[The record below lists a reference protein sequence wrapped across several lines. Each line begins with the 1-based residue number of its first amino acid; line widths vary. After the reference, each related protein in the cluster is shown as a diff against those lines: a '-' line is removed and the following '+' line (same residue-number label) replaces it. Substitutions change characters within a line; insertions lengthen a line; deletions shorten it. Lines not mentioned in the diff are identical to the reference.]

1 MNTATDANT
10 RRPNETHTMPMNASH
25 MNAPARSL
33 EGRVALVTGGAR
45 GIGRA
50 IVDHLADLGAMVGVL
65 DLKKE
70 LADQAVTEL
79 TAQGHTAMAFGGNVA
94 ERDVIM
100 DAAAA
105 LKSAYGRFDIM
116 VSNAM
121 WVRYGP
127 ISELTPEMVRRMV
140 GTGFESVIWGIQA
153 AEAHMGEDG
162 GSVINIASAAAFLG
176 LPRGLTYAGVKAGV
190 LGLTRAGAVDLGP
203 RGIRVNAVCPGFTT
217 TEGVMLNVTPEMV
230 QKRLARTPMKRVGT
244 PEDVARVAGFLA
256 SSASGFVTG
265 EYIKVDGGATYAHL

>member
-1 MNTATDANT
+1 
-10 RRPNETHTMPMNASH
+10 MNASN
-25 MNAPARSL
+25 MSAATNSL
-33 EGRVALVTGGAR
+33 AGRVALVTGGAR

-50 IVDHLADLGAMVGVL
+50 IVEHLADLGATVGVL
-65 DLKKE
+65 DLKQE
-70 LADQAVTEL
+70 LAQEAVDAL
-79 TAQGHTAMAFGGNVA
+79 AAKGQTAMAFGGNVA
-94 ERDVIM
+94 EQATLL

-105 LKSAYGRFDIM
+105 LKSRFGRLDIL

-127 ISELTPEMVRRMV
+127 IAELTPEMVRRMV

-153 AEAHMGEDG
+153 AEAHMNDG

-203 RGIRVNAVCPGFTT
+203 RGIRVNAICPGFTA
-217 TEGVMLNVTPEMV
+217 TEGVMINVTPEMV
-230 QKRLARTPMKRVGT
+230 QKRLARTPLQRVGT

-256 SSASGFVTG
+256 SDASGFVSG
-265 EYIKVDGGATYAHL
+265 EYIKVDGGATYTHL

>member
-1 MNTATDANT
+1 
-10 RRPNETHTMPMNASH
+10 MNASN
-25 MNAPARSL
+25 MSATPCAL

-50 IVDHLADLGAMVGVL
+50 TVEHLADLGAIVGVL

-70 LADQAVTEL
+70 LAEEAVAAL
-79 TAQGHTAMAFGGNVA
+79 AAKGQQGMAFGGNVA
-94 ERDVIM
+94 ERDTLM
-100 DAAAA
+100 DAAGA
-105 LKSAYGRFDIM
+105 LKGAFGRFDIL

-153 AEAHMGEDG
+153 AEAHMGEG
-162 GSVINIASAAAFLG
+162 GSVINVASAAAFLG

-203 RGIRVNAVCPGFTT
+203 KGIRVNAICPGFTA

-230 QKRLARTPMKRVGT
+230 QKRLARTPMQRTGT

-256 SSASGFVTG
+256 SDAAGFVTG
-265 EYIKVDGGATYAHL
+265 EYIKVDGGATFAHL

>member
-1 MNTATDANT
+1 MNTSN
-10 RRPNETHTMPMNASH
+10 MNA
-25 MNAPARSL
+25 APRAL

-50 IVDHLADLGAMVGVL
+50 IGLHLADLGAAVGVL

-70 LADQAVTEL
+70 LAEEAVAEL
-79 TAQGHTAMAFGGNVA
+79 ASKGQKGMAFGGNVA
-94 ERDVIM
+94 ERDTLM
-100 DAAAA
+100 DATAA
-105 LKSAYGRFDIM
+105 LKKAFGRFDIL

-127 ISELTPEMVRRMV
+127 IAELTPEMVRRMV

-153 AEAHMGEDG
+153 AEAHMGEG

-190 LGLTRAGAVDLGP
+190 LGLTRAAAVDLGP
-203 RGIRVNAVCPGFTT
+203 RGIRVNAICPGFTA
-217 TEGVMLNVTPEMV
+217 TEGVMVNVTPEMV
-230 QKRLARTPMKRVGT
+230 QKRLARTPMNRVGV

-256 SSASGFVTG
+256 SDASGFVSG
-265 EYIKVDGGATYAHL
+265 EYIKVDGGATFAHL

>member
-1 MNTATDANT
+1 MNPSGMQATARA
-10 RRPNETHTMPMNASH
+10 
-25 MNAPARSL
+25 L

-50 IVDHLADLGAMVGVL
+50 IVDHLAQLGATVGVL
-65 DLKKE
+65 DLKQE
-70 LADQAVTEL
+70 LAQEVVQAL
-79 TAQGHTAMAFGGNVA
+79 QAQGHAAMAFAGNVA
-94 ERDVIM
+94 EREVIM

-105 LKSAYGRFDIM
+105 LKAAYGRFDVM

-127 ISELTPEMVRRMV
+127 IAEITPEMVRRMV
-140 GTGFESVIWGIQA
+140 GTGFESVIWGLQA
-153 AEAHMGEDG
+153 AEAHMEKG
-162 GSVINIASAAAFLG
+162 GSVIHIASAAAFLG

-190 LGLTRAGAVDLGP
+190 LGLTRAGAVDLGA
-203 RGIRVNAVCPGFTT
+203 RGIRVNAICPGFTT
-217 TEGVMLNVTPEMV
+217 TEGVMVNVTPEMV
-230 QKRLARTPMKRVGT
+230 QKRLARTPMQRVGA

-256 SSASGFVTG
+256 SDASGFVTG

>member
-1 MNTATDANT
+1 
-10 RRPNETHTMPMNASH
+10 MNASN
-25 MNAPARSL
+25 MSAASNALA
-33 EGRVALVTGGAR
+33 GRVALVTGGAR
-45 GIGRA
+45 GIGAA
-50 IVDHLADLGAMVGVL
+50 IVEHLASLGATVGVL

-70 LADQAVTEL
+70 LAEEAVSAL
-79 TAQGHTAMAFGGNVA
+79 AAKGQKGMAFGGNVA
-94 ERDVIM
+94 EQSTLM

-105 LKSAYGRFDIM
+105 LKSAYGRFDII

-153 AEAHMGEDG
+153 ADAHMNDG
-162 GSVINIASAAAFLG
+162 GSVINVSSAAAFLG
-176 LPRGLTYAGVKAGV
+176 LPRGLTYAGIKAGV

-217 TEGVMLNVTPEMV
+217 TEGVMVNVTPEMV
-230 QKRLARTPMKRVGT
+230 QKRLARTPMQRVGT

-256 SSASGFVTG
+256 SDASGFVTG
-265 EYIKVDGGATYAHL
+265 EYIKVDGGATFAHL

>member
-1 MNTATDANT
+1 
-10 RRPNETHTMPMNASH
+10 MNASN
-25 MNAPARSL
+25 MNATANALS
-33 EGRVALVTGGAR
+33 GKVALVTGGAR

-50 IVDHLADLGAMVGVL
+50 IVEHLSDLGATVGVL

-70 LADQAVTEL
+70 LAGEAVTALE
-79 TAQGHTAMAFGGNVA
+79 AQGRQAMAFGGNVA
-94 ERDVIM
+94 EQATLM
-100 DAAAA
+100 DAAGA
-105 LKSAYGRFDIM
+105 LKAAHGRLDII

-153 AEAHMGEDG
+153 ADAHMNEG
-162 GSVINIASAAAFLG
+162 GSVINVASAAAFLG

-203 RGIRVNAVCPGFTT
+203 RSIRVNAICPGFTT

-230 QKRLARTPMKRVGT
+230 QKRLARTPMQRVGT
-244 PEDVARVAGFLA
+244 PQDVARVAGFLA
-256 SSASGFVTG
+256 SDASSFVTG
-265 EYIKVDGGATYAHL
+265 EYIRVDGGATFTHL

>member
-1 MNTATDANT
+1 
-10 RRPNETHTMPMNASH
+10 MNASH
-25 MNAPARSL
+25 MNPTAGAL
-33 EGRVALVTGGAR
+33 QGRVALVTGGAR

-50 IVDHLADLGAMVGVL
+50 IVQQLADLGATVGVL

-70 LADQAVTEL
+70 LAEEVVAALAARGQR
-79 TAQGHTAMAFGGNVA
+79 GMAFGGNVA
-94 ERDVIM
+94 EQATLM

-105 LKSAYGRFDIM
+105 LKGAFGRLDIL

-153 AEAHMGEDG
+153 ADAHMDDG
-162 GSVINIASAAAFLG
+162 GSVINVASAAAFLG

-203 RGIRVNAVCPGFTT
+203 RGIRVNAICPGFTS

-230 QKRLARTPMKRVGT
+230 QKRLDRTPMQRVGT

-256 SSASGFVTG
+256 SDAAGFVTG

>member
-1 MNTATDANT
+1 
-10 RRPNETHTMPMNASH
+10 
-25 MNAPARSL
+25 MNAPARAL

-50 IVDHLADLGAMVGVL
+50 IVDHLAGLGATVGVL

-70 LADQAVTEL
+70 LAEEAVTAL
-79 TAQGHTAMAFGGNVA
+79 AAQGRPAMAFGGNVA
-94 ERDVIM
+94 EREVIL

-105 LKSAYGRFDIM
+105 LKATHGRFDIM

-127 ISELTPEMVRRMV
+127 ISDITPEMVRRMV
-140 GTGFESVIWGIQA
+140 GTGFESVIWGLQA
-153 AEAHMGEDG
+153 AEAHMGASG
-162 GSVINIASAAAFLG
+162 GSVIHIASAAAFLG

-190 LGLTRAGAVDLGP
+190 LGLTRAAAIDLGP
-203 RGIRVNAVCPGFTT
+203 RGIRVNAICPGFTT

-230 QKRLARTPMKRVGT
+230 QKRLARTPLQRVGT

-256 SSASGFVTG
+256 SDASGFVSG
-265 EYIKVDGGATYAHL
+265 EYIKVDGGATFAHL

>member
-1 MNTATDANT
+1 
-10 RRPNETHTMPMNASH
+10 MNASN
-25 MNAPARSL
+25 MNAAANALS
-33 EGRVALVTGGAR
+33 GKVALVTGGAR

-50 IVDHLADLGAMVGVL
+50 IVEHLSDLGATVGVL

-70 LADQAVTEL
+70 LAEEAVTALE
-79 TAQGHTAMAFGGNVA
+79 AQGRPGMAFGGNVA
-94 ERDVIM
+94 EQATLM
-100 DAAAA
+100 DAACA
-105 LKSAYGRFDIM
+105 LKAAHGRLDII

-153 AEAHMGEDG
+153 ADAHMNDG
-162 GSVINIASAAAFLG
+162 GSVINMASAAAFLG

-203 RGIRVNAVCPGFTT
+203 RGIRVNAICPGFTT

-230 QKRLARTPMKRVGT
+230 QKRLARTPMQRVGT
-244 PEDVARVAGFLA
+244 PQDVARVAGFLA
-256 SSASGFVTG
+256 SDASGFVTG
-265 EYIKVDGGATYAHL
+265 EYIRVDGGATFTHL

>member
-1 MNTATDANT
+1 MNPSGMQATARA
-10 RRPNETHTMPMNASH
+10 
-25 MNAPARSL
+25 L

-50 IVDHLADLGAMVGVL
+50 IVDHLAQLGATVGVL
-65 DLKKE
+65 DLKQE
-70 LADQAVTEL
+70 LAQEVVQAL
-79 TAQGHTAMAFGGNVA
+79 QAQGHAAMAFAGNVA
-94 ERDVIM
+94 EREVIM

-105 LKSAYGRFDIM
+105 LKAAYGRFDVM

-127 ISELTPEMVRRMV
+127 IAEITPEMVRRMV
-140 GTGFESVIWGIQA
+140 GTGFESVIWGLQA
-153 AEAHMGEDG
+153 AEAHMEQG
-162 GSVINIASAAAFLG
+162 GSVSHIASAAAFLG

-190 LGLTRAGAVDLGP
+190 LGLTRAGAVDLGA
-203 RGIRVNAVCPGFTT
+203 RGIRVNAICPGFTT
-217 TEGVMLNVTPEMV
+217 TEGVMVNVTPEMV
-230 QKRLARTPMKRVGT
+230 QKRLARTPMQRVGA

-256 SSASGFVTG
+256 SDASGFVTG

>member
-1 MNTATDANT
+1 
-10 RRPNETHTMPMNASH
+10 MNASN
-25 MNAPARSL
+25 MNAGVNAL
-33 EGRVALVTGGAR
+33 TGKVALVTGGAR

-50 IVDHLADLGAMVGVL
+50 IVEHLADLGATVGVL

-70 LADQAVTEL
+70 LAEEAVAAL
-79 TAQGHTAMAFGGNVA
+79 AAKGQKGMAFGGNVA
-94 ERDVIM
+94 EQATLM
-100 DAAAA
+100 DAAGA
-105 LKSAYGRFDIM
+105 LKAAHGRLDII

-153 AEAHMGEDG
+153 ADAHMNDG
-162 GSVINIASAAAFLG
+162 GSVINMASAAAFLG

-203 RGIRVNAVCPGFTT
+203 RGIRVNAICPGFTS

-230 QKRLARTPMKRVGT
+230 QKRLARTPMQRVGT
-244 PEDVARVAGFLA
+244 PQDVARVAGFLA
-256 SSASGFVTG
+256 SDASGFVTG
-265 EYIKVDGGATYAHL
+265 EYIRVDGGATFTHL